1 MTKQEIKQYLEGK
14 TSVAEAQ
21 KVRDWLSDSTNDS
34 ALRKML
40 GEIWADSEITVHGQK
55 PDFEQM
61 LKGVS
66 YRIHSGTQQN
76 KPKLSLKRQ
85 FIEGWMKA
93 AAVLFIPLFLLT
105 AYLLSGRFQQ
115 GDVET
120 HVNLR
125 EVYTKPGTRTQIEL
139 PDGTMVWLND
149 GTTIKYPEQFT
160 EKERVVFLDGEAYFE
175 VKSNPKEP
183 FIVENSMMKTRVTG
197 THFNLNAYS
206 ADRFFEAT
214 LLEGRI
220 ELFAQA
226 KHIDLS
232 PGQQLQYNVS
242 QNIFQRKDVR
252 SDDAAAWIHGKLV
265 FHNEK
270 LDVVINKLSR
280 WYNVDIQL
288 SDALLRDYDLT
299 YTLQNEK
306 LEQSLNYIS
315 QVLPIKYS
323 YSEIK
328 HDDKTEQRIIL
339 TRK

>member
-14 TSVAEAQ
+14 SSLAEAQ
-21 KVRDWLSDSTNDS
+21 KVRDWLADSTNDS
-34 ALRKML
+34 ASRKML
-40 GEIWADSEITVHGQK
+40 GEIWIDSEIVVQGQN
-55 PDFEQM
+55 PDVERL
-61 LKGVS
+61 LKSVR
-66 YRIHSGTQQN
+66 YRIHSGMIQN
-76 KPKLSLKRQ
+76 KPETSLK
-85 FIEGWMKA
+85 FLILDGWRKV
-93 AAVLFIPLFLLT
+93 AAVLFIPIFLLT
-105 AYLLSGRFQQ
+105 AYLLSGRFIH
-115 GDVET
+115 GDVDQ
-120 HVNLR
+120 HVQLR
-125 EVYTKPGTRTQIEL
+125 EVYTKPGTLTHIQL
-139 PDGTMVWLND
+139 PDGTLVWLND
-149 GTTIKYPEQFT
+149 GTTIKYPERFT
-160 EKERVVFLDGEAYFE
+160 GKERVVFLDGEAYFE

-220 ELFAQA
+220 ELFAQS
-226 KHIDLS
+226 KHVDLS
-232 PGQQLQYNVS
+232 PGQQLQFNVD
-242 QNIFQRKDVR
+242 QNIFQRKNVR

-265 FHNEK
+265 FYNEK
-270 LDVVINKLSR
+270 LDVVIRKLSR
-280 WYNVDIQL
+280 WYNVDIQFND
-288 SDALLRDYDLT
+288 SLLCDYDLT

-315 QVLPIKYS
+315 QVLPVNYS